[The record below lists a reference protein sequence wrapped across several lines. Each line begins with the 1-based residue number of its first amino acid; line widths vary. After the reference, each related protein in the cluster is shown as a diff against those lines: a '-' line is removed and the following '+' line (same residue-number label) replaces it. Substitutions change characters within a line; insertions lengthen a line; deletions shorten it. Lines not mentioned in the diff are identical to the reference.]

1 MLLVSSLF
9 LLLRTS
15 IAVFFHEKSSIV
27 IAPVGESND
36 ISFGYSLG
44 YQGGDN
50 ASLVIG
56 APLYDETGRVYQRSV
71 QDILQGETT
80 CDPLQIDFAALNI
93 TYNRTLSPDQ
103 HFYLGASIAA
113 TEKLFVTCAPLR
125 TAYGAYFDGAG
136 TKTKDVF
143 GAYGACFTYDRS
155 QKAHACL
162 NYGLE
167 HTLQKKKTMDV
178 YAYGSSGW
186 SVMIDH
192 DKNKII
198 ISKSFN
204 TPDLSYS
211 TLDLSH
217 KYKALSSNPSLA
229 LEKNEF
235 TSFGKAM
242 TFGNYFDKDKNKT
255 FYAFSLRYMS
265 GKGAIAF
272 YHNDG
277 TWKPLHSS
285 DSIGRRA
292 RSKPYRLEDK
302 HVGSMFGSALASAD
316 VTGDGAAELF
326 VGAPAQVSDARS
338 ADRGAVHVYTK
349 SKSDKREMEL
359 KRVIWG
365 VKDNA
370 RFGTTL
376 STNDV
381 DGDSYPEIFVSAPFE
396 NSGVGALYILCGHEI
411 KKVKEPKILV
421 SELKRTQII
430 KKETL
435 KIFGFSL
442 QPVSDFNDNGSD
454 ELGVGAPGNS
464 RVTLFSGIRAI
475 TVNVTS
481 KISDSVLDPVSGFS
495 TLIFSSCITVDLP
508 VKPRIITTKLL
519 VKNVISGNGAFNHS
533 GEATYKIDLASKEH
547 NIEVGSL
554 REYCRNIT
562 IVDASF
568 CIVNTTVSTME
579 RIEDHEE
586 FNKTWVTLSAMSE
599 LTRSNRFE
607 CVCPKPGCAPELN
620 AELRWSGS
628 YYPNEVTEYLIGSSK
643 FETVKVA
650 VHNTGTKG
658 CRSCTVIR
666 VRGDLDHQLQ
676 CQRERNDVR
685 YMCPLESFM
694 GNTTKIIEIQL
705 VMDTLNN
712 QENNFTVDVEVRDDC
727 EEPGPKTS
735 LTVPYNFT
743 KVFNNVIVNGTS
755 MNREIADTEIQDE
768 SEEIIF
774 HEQTYTIFNNQS
786 FMWKNILVNVTAN
799 NKLYIQNFRVAIK
812 QTEMFAEYNGTEDF
826 LWGCVISLA
835 PYSITKIS
843 ISTNILKKE
852 LAQYVQKGNIT
863 LPSELVLELL
873 AHKTKIR
880 NLTSVLT
887 FKTEKTFWHNKP
899 LIIMISLLAAFLALV
914 IITVILYKLN
924 FFRRKNKEKLK
935 QEIRRRSIRRE
946 SSRRHAPPDAD
957 GTRAQPTDT
966 VDLSVVKEESC
977 DPTNTRQDRTSCE
990 STLDAAPSDNA
1001 TSGALTQ

>member
-1 MLLVSSLF
+1 
-9 LLLRTS
+9 
-15 IAVFFHEKSSIV
+15 
-27 IAPVGESND
+27 
-36 ISFGYSLG
+36 
-44 YQGGDN
+44 
-50 ASLVIG
+50 
-56 APLYDETGRVYQRSV
+56 
-71 QDILQGETT
+71 
-80 CDPLQIDFAALNI
+80 
-93 TYNRTLSPDQ
+93 
-103 HFYLGASIAA
+103 
-113 TEKLFVTCAPLR
+113 
-125 TAYGAYFDGAG
+125 
-136 TKTKDVF
+136 
-143 GAYGACFTYDRS
+143 
-155 QKAHACL
+155 
-162 NYGLE
+162 
-167 HTLQKKKTMDV
+167 MDV

-359 KRVIWG
+359 KLVIWG

-547 NIEVGSL
+547 SIEVGSL

-628 YYPNEVTEYLIGSSK
+628 YYPNEETDYLIGSSK

-666 VRGDLDHQLQ
+666 VCGDLDHQLQ
-676 CQRERNDVR
+676 CQRERNGVR

-694 GNTTKIIEIQL
+694 GNTTKTIEIQL

-712 QENNFTVDVEVRDDC
+712 QEINFTVDVEVRDDC

-799 NKLYIQNFRVAIK
+799 NKPYIQNFRVAIK
-812 QTEMFAEYNGTEDF
+812 QTEMIAEYNGTEDF
-826 LWGCVISLA
+826 LWGFVISLA

-966 VDLSVVKEESC
+966 VDLSLVKEESC